1 MRYNELGA
9 TGVQVSAIS
18 FGCGPTAGMIV
29 KGTPEERRRG
39 VSLALDLGVNLFDT
53 ASIYGAGASETHLG
67 ETLSELKVK
76 PVIGSKVAL
85 ELPDLDDV
93 KGNTIQSVEDSLR
106 RLQVDDIELIQL
118 HNRVG
123 LERAERSDMGVG
135 AQITVDDVLAPGG
148 VLDAFQTL
156 QQQGKVRYFGF
167 TAYGGLLSC
176 VYQLIDSGQFHSIN
190 GLYNVLN
197 PSAVRPTVEV
207 DRDFGQVFDRSAKLN
222 MGVIVIRVLAAG
234 LLAGAQPGGQPVP
247 GAEQV
252 REALAAH
259 GIAPVEGA
267 VRYVLSNPIV
277 ATSVIGFSEVA
288 HIEEACAAEEKG
300 PLPADVLAE
309 LEAVVPAP

>member
-1 MRYNELGA
+1 MRYNELGG
-9 TGVQVSAIS
+9 TGVEVSAIS

-29 KGTPEERRRG
+29 KGTREERRRG
-39 VSLALDLGVNLFDT
+39 VACALELGVNLFDT

-67 ETLSELKVK
+67 ETLQDLKAR

-85 ELPDLDDV
+85 ELPDLADV
-93 KGNTIQSVEDSLR
+93 KASTIQSVEDSLR
-106 RLQVDDIELIQL
+106 RLQVESIDLIQL

-135 AQITVDDVLAPGG
+135 AQLTVDDVLAPGG

-190 GLYNVLN
+190 GLYNVIN
-197 PSAVRPTVEV
+197 PSAVRPAAEV
-207 DRDFGQVFDRSAKLN
+207 DRDFGQVFDRSAKLG

-234 LLAGAQPGGQPVP
+234 VLAGGGADP
-247 GAEQV
+247 AAAQV
-252 REALAAH
+252 RDVLDAH

-300 PLPADVLAE
+300 PLPEEVMAE

>member
-1 MRYNELGA
+1 MRYNELGN

-39 VSLALDLGVNLFDT
+39 VSRAMELGVNLFDT

-67 ETLSELKVK
+67 ETLQELKAR

-93 KGNTIQSVEDSLR
+93 KGNTIKSVEESLQ
-106 RLQVDDIELIQL
+106 RLQVETIDLIQL

-135 AQITVDDVLAPGG
+135 AQLTVDDVLAPGG
-148 VLDAFQTL
+148 VLDAFQVL

-190 GLYNVLN
+190 GLYNVIN
-197 PSAVRPTVEV
+197 PSAVRLAADV
-207 DRDFGQVFDRSAKLN
+207 DRDFGQVFDRSAKLG
-222 MGVIVIRVLAAG
+222 MGIIVIRVLAAG
-234 LLAGAQPGGQPVP
+234 LLAGAGEDP
-247 GAEQV
+247 GADKV
-252 REALAAH
+252 KAILAAH
-259 GIAPVEGA
+259 DIAPVEGA

-300 PLPADVLAE
+300 ELPAGILAE
-309 LEAVVPAP
+309 LEAVVPTA

>member
-1 MRYNELGA
+1 MRYNELGN

-39 VSLALDLGVNLFDT
+39 VSRAMELGVNLFDT
-53 ASIYGAGASETHLG
+53 ASIYGAGASESHLG
-67 ETLSELKVK
+67 ETLQELKAR

-93 KGNTIQSVEDSLR
+93 KGNTIKSVEESLQ
-106 RLQVDDIELIQL
+106 RLQVETIDLIQL

-135 AQITVDDVLAPGG
+135 AQLTVDDVLAPGG
-148 VLDAFQTL
+148 VLDAFQVL

-190 GLYNVLN
+190 GLYNVIN
-197 PSAVRPTVEV
+197 PSAVRPAGDV
-207 DRDFGQVFDRSAKLN
+207 DRDFGQVFDRSAKLD
-222 MGVIVIRVLAAG
+222 MGIIVIRVLAAG
-234 LLAGAQPGGQPVP
+234 LLAGA
-247 GAEQV
+247 GADPAAARV
-252 REALAAH
+252 REVLDGH

-288 HIEEACAAEEKG
+288 HIEEACAAEGKG
-300 PLPADVLAE
+300 PLPDDVLAE
-309 LEAVVPAP
+309 LESVVPAP

>member
-1 MRYNELGA
+1 MRYNELGN

-39 VSLALDLGVNLFDT
+39 VSRAMELGVNLLDT
-53 ASIYGAGASETHLG
+53 ASIYGAGASEAHLG
-67 ETLSELKVK
+67 ETLQELKAR

-93 KGNTIQSVEDSLR
+93 KGNTIKSVEESLE
-106 RLQVDDIELIQL
+106 RLRVETIDLIQL

-135 AQITVDDVLAPGG
+135 AQLTVDDVLAPGG
-148 VLDAFQTL
+148 VLDAFQVL

-190 GLYNVLN
+190 GLYNVIN
-197 PSAVRPTVEV
+197 PSAVRPAGDV
-207 DRDFGQVFDRSAKLN
+207 DRDFGQVFDRSAKLG
-222 MGVIVIRVLAAG
+222 MGIIVIRVLAAG
-234 LLAGAQPGGQPVP
+234 LLAGAGADP
-247 GAEQV
+247 GAEKV
-252 REALAAH
+252 KAILAAR

-267 VRYVLSNPIV
+267 VRYVLSNPII
-277 ATSVIGFSEVA
+277 ATSVIGFSEVE

-300 PLPADVLAE
+300 PLPDDVLAE

>member
-1 MRYNELGA
+1 MQYNELGG
-9 TGVQVSAIS
+9 TGVQVSAIA

-39 VSLALDLGVNLFDT
+39 VSRALDLGVNLFDT

-67 ETLSELKVK
+67 ETLQELKAR

-93 KGNTIQSVEDSLR
+93 KGNTIRSVEESLT
-106 RLQVDDIELIQL
+106 RLQVETIDLIQL

-135 AQITVDDVLAPGG
+135 AQLTVDDVLAPGG
-148 VLDAFQTL
+148 VLDAFQAL

-190 GLYNVLN
+190 GLYNVIN
-197 PSAVRPTVEV
+197 PSAVRPAADV
-207 DRDFGQVFDRSAKLN
+207 DRDFGQVFDRSAKLG
-222 MGVIVIRVLAAG
+222 MGIIVIRVLAAG
-234 LLAGAQPGGQPVP
+234 LLAGTGDDPA
-247 GAEQV
+247 AARV
-252 REALAAH
+252 RGVLDSH

-277 ATSVIGFSEVA
+277 ATSVIGFSEVE

-300 PLPADVLAE
+300 ALPADVLAE
-309 LEAVVPAP
+309 LEAVVPAA

>member
-1 MRYNELGA
+1 MKYNELGA

-29 KGTPEERRRG
+29 
-39 VSLALDLGVNLFDT
+39 NLFDT
-53 ASIYGAGASETHLG
+53 ASIYGAGASEAHLG
-67 ETLSELKVK
+67 ETLQELKAR

-85 ELPDLDDV
+85 ELPNLDDV
-93 KGNTIQSVEDSLR
+93 KGNTIRSVEDSLK
-106 RLQVDDIELIQL
+106 RLQVETIDLIQL
-118 HNRVG
+118 HNRLG

-135 AQITVDDVLAPGG
+135 AQLTVDDVLAPGG

-190 GLYNVLN
+190 GLYNVIN
-197 PSAVRPTVEV
+197 PSAVRPAAEV
-207 DRDFGQVFDRSAKLN
+207 DRDFGQVFDRSAKLD

-234 LLAGAQPGGQPVP
+234 LLAGA
-247 GAEQV
+247 GADPSAQRV
-252 REALAAH
+252 RDVLAAH

-309 LEAVVPAP
+309 LETVVPAP

>member
-1 MRYNELGA
+1 MRYSELGG
-9 TGVQVSAIS
+9 TGVQVSAIA

-39 VSLALDLGVNLFDT
+39 VSCALDLGVNLFDT
-53 ASIYGAGASETHLG
+53 ASIYGAGASEAHLG
-67 ETLSELKVK
+67 ETLQELKAR

-93 KGNTIQSVEDSLR
+93 KGNTIRSVEESLE
-106 RLQVDDIELIQL
+106 RLRVETIDLIQL

-135 AQITVDDVLAPGG
+135 AQLTVDDVLAPGG
-148 VLDAFQTL
+148 VLDAFQVL

-190 GLYNVLN
+190 GLYNIIN
-197 PSAVRPTVEV
+197 PSAVRPAAAV
-207 DRDFGQVFDRSAKLN
+207 DRDFGQVFDRSANLG
-222 MGVIVIRVLAAG
+222 MGIIVIRVLAAG
-234 LLAGAQPGGQPVP
+234 LLAGAGDDP
-247 GAEQV
+247 AAARV
-252 REALAAH
+252 REVLDGH

-277 ATSVIGFSEVA
+277 ATSVIGFSEVE
-288 HIEEACAAEEKG
+288 HIEEACAAEERG
-300 PLPADVLAE
+300 ALPDDVLME
-309 LEAVVPAP
+309 LEAVVPAA

>member
-1 MRYNELGA
+1 MQYKELGG
-9 TGVQVSAIS
+9 TGVQVSTIA

-39 VSLALDLGVNLFDT
+39 VSRALDLGVNLFDT

-67 ETLSELKVK
+67 ETLQELKAR

-93 KGNTIQSVEDSLR
+93 KGNTIQSVEDSLK
-106 RLQVDDIELIQL
+106 RLQVETIDLIQL

-135 AQITVDDVLAPGG
+135 AQLTVDDVLAPGG
-148 VLDAFQTL
+148 VLDAFHVL

-190 GLYNVLN
+190 GLYNIIN
-197 PSAVRPTVEV
+197 PSAVRPAADV
-207 DRDFGQVFDRSAKLN
+207 DRDFGQVFDRSAKLG
-222 MGVIVIRVLAAG
+222 MGIIVIRVLAAG
-234 LLAGAQPGGQPVP
+234 LLAGA
-247 GAEQV
+247 GADPAAERV
-252 REALAAH
+252 REVLANH
-259 GIAPVEGA
+259 DTTPVEGA

-277 ATSVIGFSEVA
+277 ATSVIGFSEVE

-309 LEAVVPAP
+309 LEAVVPAA